1 MININGHLIESE
13 NATVALDNRGLN
25 YGDAIFETMRFA
37 DGKLFFW
44 KDHYR
49 RLISTLG
56 ILKME
61 VPNAF
66 KIDLLEQEILRTVRT
81 SNSLNGGFRIKLLVW
96 RKTGGKYEPISNKV
110 EYAIT
115 FEKLEASVYILKETK
130 YEIALFK
137 DHLISSGI
145 LSSLKTNNK
154 LVNIL
159 GSIFA
164 KENGYENCLLLN
176 ENQRVVEALNGNVF
190 LIFEDTIFTPP
201 ITDGCLNGIMRKH
214 IISIAKKIPNYKVK
228 EVSVSMS
235 DVLSADEIF
244 ITNVI
249 QGIVSVSKFREKT
262 YGNEVADIILPKLN
276 KKVINS

>member
-115 FEKLEASVYILKETK
+115 FEKLEASAYILKETK

-190 LIFEDTIFTPP
+190 LIFDDTIFTPP

-262 YGNEVADIILPKLN
+262 YGNEVAGIILPKLN

>member
-96 RKTGGKYEPISNKV
+96 RKTGGKYGPISNKV

-115 FEKLEASVYILKETK
+115 FEKLEASAYILKETK

-190 LIFEDTIFTPP
+190 LIFDDTIFTPP

-262 YGNEVADIILPKLN
+262 YGNEVAGIILPKLN

>member
-1 MININGHLIESE
+1 MINVNGHLIESE

-96 RKTGGKYEPISNKV
+96 RKTGGKYGPISNKV

-115 FEKLEASVYILKETK
+115 FEKLEASAYILKETK

-190 LIFEDTIFTPP
+190 LIFDDTIFTPP

-262 YGNEVADIILPKLN
+262 YGNEVAGIILPKLN

>member
-190 LIFEDTIFTPP
+190 LIFDDTIFTPP

-262 YGNEVADIILPKLN
+262 YGNEVAGIILPKLN